1 MLSELASFY
10 CWLIR
15 FIIPVAAVTVIFLCA
30 KILLVNK
37 KGNPVLA
44 EFFDKSGTNY
54 HICIMHF

>member
-37 KGNPVLA
+37 KEDIL
-44 EFFDKSGTNY
+44 F
-54 HICIMHF
+54 HITIKI